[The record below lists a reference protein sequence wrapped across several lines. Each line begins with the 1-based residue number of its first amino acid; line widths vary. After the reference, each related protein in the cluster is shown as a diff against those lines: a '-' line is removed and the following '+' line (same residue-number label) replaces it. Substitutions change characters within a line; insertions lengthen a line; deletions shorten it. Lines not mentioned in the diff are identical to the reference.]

1 MLAASAL
8 ASWAVPFPDHRMRIF
23 WKTLCIASAIIPL
36 AIMVLAWMDALL
48 FPTNDNDNDVL
59 GNCGAIV
66 IALHHLVRLVLIAL
80 IFYSFKSLP
89 SRVYDTQDWLDFLP
103 FFH

>member
-8 ASWAVPFPDHRMRIF
+8 ASWDVPFPGHHVRIF
-23 WKTLCIASAIIPL
+23 WKAVSIASAIMPL
-36 AIMVLAWMDALL
+36 AISVLAWIDALL
-48 FPTNDNDNDVL
+48 FPTNDSDALDK
-59 GNCGAIV
+59 CIEIV
-66 IALHHLVRLVLIAL
+66 MILHCLVRLVLIAL
-80 IFYSFKSLP
+80 IFYSFKNLP